1 MAPIDSRLLV
11 IQVLKFIICVL
22 SSALQ
27 LHFVLLTQ
35 VMMHQHS
42 LNQEF
47 LDAIEE
53 KYRALYRY
61 RQLRSRFMRRKKKR
75 YWKNPGRTEK
85 WWQNMLDGSMLPEEW
100 IVNFRMCRND
110 FMKLEEKLRPYIRP
124 SKDSF
129 RGDTICSVKKLAM
142 TLYYLKDQGSLRM
155 TSNLFGIAPT
165 TLSATIRKVCH
176 AITTVLGPQLIKF
189 PTTKDDLQHLTSEFE
204 KKFHFPMLAGCIDGT
219 HIPIKQPTYLF
230 FAFFTPEL
238 SAILAF
244 TNQNESW
251 RQIAIIHP
259 RMPFSRVMKISFR
272 PETKKVSAHMKISGR
287 PENSDRP
294 EKAK

>member
-53 KYRALYRY
+53 KNRALYRY

-129 RGDTICSVKKLAM
+129 RRYHMFSEMIS
-142 TLYYLKDQGSLRM
+142 
-155 TSNLFGIAPT
+155 
-165 TLSATIRKVCH
+165 H
-176 AITTVLGPQLIKF
+176 VL
-189 PTTKDDLQHLTSEFE
+189 
-204 KKFHFPMLAGCIDGT
+204 
-219 HIPIKQPTYLF
+219 
-230 FAFFTPEL
+230 
-238 SAILAF
+238 
-244 TNQNESW
+244 
-251 RQIAIIHP
+251 
-259 RMPFSRVMKISFR
+259 
-272 PETKKVSAHMKISGR
+272 
-287 PENSDRP
+287 
-294 EKAK
+294 

>member
-53 KYRALYRY
+53 KNRALYRY

-110 FMKLEEKLRPYIRP
+110 FMKLEEKLGPYIRP

-129 RGDTICSVKKLAM
+129 RGDTICSVKK
-142 TLYYLKDQGSLRM
+142 
-155 TSNLFGIAPT
+155 
-165 TLSATIRKVCH
+165 
-176 AITTVLGPQLIKF
+176 
-189 PTTKDDLQHLTSEFE
+189 
-204 KKFHFPMLAGCIDGT
+204 
-219 HIPIKQPTYLF
+219 
-230 FAFFTPEL
+230 
-238 SAILAF
+238 
-244 TNQNESW
+244 
-251 RQIAIIHP
+251 
-259 RMPFSRVMKISFR
+259 RVMKISFR

-294 EKAK
+294 EKAKWNSGRPEFHFACIMWALQGL